1 MASLVLDLESLLGL
15 GLLVFVVR
23 QTVEKFIKP
32 IVDKAPDERW
42 GQLIRKVWP
51 FYLSFVTAGVVA
63 WFSELNA
70 MPIFSNVVIGRVV
83 SCCAAAHGPA
93 FLHDVCS
100 GLYDFLKNW
109 PRPQE

>member
-1 MASLVLDLESLLGL
+1 MGSFVLDLESLLGL
-15 GLLVFVVR
+15 ALLVFVVR

-32 IVDKAPDERW
+32 IVDKEPIA
-42 GQLIRKVWP
+42 KVWP

-70 MPIFSNVVIGRVV
+70 MPVFANAIIGRVV

-93 FLHDVCS
+93 FLHDICS
-100 GLYDFLKNW
+100 GVYDFLKNW
-109 PRPQE
+109 PQK

>member
-1 MASLVLDLESLLGL
+1 MGSVVLDLESLLGL
-15 GLLVFVVR
+15 ALLVFVVR

-32 IVDKAPDERW
+32 IVDKEPV
-42 GQLIRKVWP
+42 GKVWP
-51 FYLSFVTAGVVA
+51 FYLSFFTAGIVA

-70 MPIFSNVVIGRVV
+70 LPIFSNVIIGRAV

-100 GLYDFLKNW
+100 GVYDFLKNW
-109 PRPQE
+109 PKPQE

>member
-1 MASLVLDLESLLGL
+1 METLVLDLGALLGL
-15 GLLVFVVR
+15 ALLVFVVR
-23 QTVEKFIKP
+23 QTLEKFIKP
-32 IVDKAPDERW
+32 IVDKEPI
-42 GQLIRKVWP
+42 GKVWP
-51 FYLSFVTAGVVA
+51 FYLSFVIAGVAA

-70 MPIFSNVVIGRVV
+70 MPVFANAIIGRVV

>member
-1 MASLVLDLESLLGL
+1 MPSLVIDLESLLGL
-15 GLLVFVVR
+15 ALLVFVVR

-32 IVDKAPDERW
+32 IIDKEPEETWR
-42 GQLIRKVWP
+42 QLARKVWP
-51 FYLSFVTAGVVA
+51 FYLSFVTAGVAA

-70 MPIFSNVVIGRVV
+70 LPVFANAVIGRVI
-83 SCCAAAHGPA
+83 SCCTAAHGPA

-109 PRPQE
+109 PQPQE

>member
-1 MASLVLDLESLLGL
+1 MGVVDLQSLLGL
-15 GLLVFVVR
+15 ALLVFVVR

-32 IVDKAPDERW
+32 IVDKEPA
-42 GQLIRKVWP
+42 GKVWP
-51 FYLSFVTAGVVA
+51 FYLSFVTAGIVA

-70 MPIFSNVVIGRVV
+70 LPIFANAIIGRVV

-109 PRPQE
+109 PRPQAN

>member
-1 MASLVLDLESLLGL
+1 MGVVDLQSLLGL
-15 GLLVFVVR
+15 ALLVFVVR

-32 IVDKAPDERW
+32 IVDKEPA
-42 GQLIRKVWP
+42 GKVWP
-51 FYLSFVTAGVVA
+51 FYLSFVVAGIAA

-70 MPIFSNVVIGRVV
+70 LPVFANVIIGRVI

-109 PRPQE
+109 PQPEK

>member
-1 MASLVLDLESLLGL
+1 MGSLVLDLESLLGL
-15 GLLVFVVR
+15 ALLVFVVR

-32 IVDKAPDERW
+32 IVDKER
-42 GQLIRKVWP
+42 IAKVWP

-63 WFSELNA
+63 WLSELNA
-70 MPIFSNVVIGRVV
+70 MPVFANAIIGRVV